1 MATSQHSRLAMKA
14 ARRMARSDHKQKIGR
29 SVCRHLLMMIEDS
42 QASSVSAPGRAMSQV
57 AGTANRNRKQY
68 SLGL

>member
-42 QASSVSAPGRAMSQV
+42 QATGAPGSGRAMAQV
-57 AGTANRNRKQY
+57 VDATKINRKQY

>member
-1 MATSQHSRLAMKA
+1 MAASQHSRLAMKA
-14 ARRMARSDHKQKIGR
+14 ARRMARTNHKQKVGR

-42 QASSVSAPGRAMSQV
+42 QVTPVPDPGRALIRATDRV
-57 AGTANRNRKQY
+57 ENNKKQF

>member
-14 ARRMARSDHKQKIGR
+14 ARRMARSDQKQKVGR
-29 SVCRHLLMMIEDS
+29 SVCRHLLLMIEDS
-42 QASSVSAPGRAMSQV
+42 QATPVPRPGRKMLQV
-57 AGTANRNRKQY
+57 GDTRSKNRIQF

>member
-42 QASSVSAPGRAMSQV
+42 QATGSGRAMAQV
-57 AGTANRNRKQY
+57 VDATKINRKQY